1 MRTTVTLDDDVAA
14 RLLRLQETQKKSF
27 KALLNQALR
36 AGLKQM
42 ASSAPR
48 RKKYETQT
56 VDLGRCLVGN
66 LDDVAE
72 ALAIAEGESFQ

>member
-1 MRTTVTLDDDVAA
+1 MTLDDDVAA